1 MNSLNK
7 HRISALKA
15 SLPSGQEILMAI
27 LLLFLIYH
35 MARQAAILTAP
46 AASSSASTSPVV
58 VIDSGHGG
66 IDPGKV
72 GIDGSLE
79 KDINL
84 QIARRLKTY
93 LEASDVT
100 VVMTRDSDCGMYK
113 DGDKNN
119 KSADMKNRCSLINNA
134 APDLTVSI
142 HQNSYHEESIKGGQ
156 VFYYKN
162 SDEGRELAEILQKRF
177 DFVLGDGNTRAAKA
191 NSNYYLLLHVRSPIV
206 IVECG
211 FLSNSGEA
219 AKLGSPDYQDR
230 LAWTIHMGI
239 MEYLN
244 SAQSRP

>member
-1 MNSLNK
+1 
-7 HRISALKA
+7 
-15 SLPSGQEILMAI
+15 MAI

-113 DGDKNN
+113 DGDKNK

>member
-113 DGDKNN
+113 DGDKNK

>member
-113 DGDKNN
+113 DGDKNK

-244 SAQSRP
+244 TQ